1 MPGHWLV
8 GDTRPDP
15 DARRAAVLLAVTGGD
30 TSGDETS
37 IAELA
42 RLAGT
47 DGLDVVGEV
56 TQARPHPDPTTFIG
70 AGKVD
75 ELTALV
81 RDRNAAVVIAD
92 AELSP
97 AQIRNL
103 EDRTGVRVVDRTALI
118 LDVFARHAQSREGR
132 AQVELAQL
140 ASQLPAAARPGAA
153 DVAGGWW
160 PCRRRRRH
168 GGVRGPGSSGSS
180 PNGAG
185 SGRAWPTCEVS
196 SVRWPDVA
204 K

>member
-37 IAELA
+37 VAELA
-42 RLAGT
+42 RFAGT

-56 TQARPHPDPTTFIG
+56 TQARPHPDLVTFIG

-140 ASQLPAAARPGAA
+140 ASQLPRLRGQGQQMSRVGGGRVAGGADMGECVDRGAA
-153 DVAGGWW
+153 DRVRTAPAPVA
-160 PCRRRRRH
+160 H
-168 GGVRGPGSSGSS
+168 GQPARLVR
-180 PNGAG
+180 
-185 SGRAWPTCEVS
+185 
-196 SVRWPDVA
+196 
-204 K
+204 

>member
-37 IAELA
+37 VAELA

-118 LDVFARHAQSREGR
+118 LDVFAQHAQSREGR
-132 AQVELAQL
+132 AQVEPHSSPTSYRGCA
-140 ASQLPAAARPGAA
+140 ARGSRCRGWVVAVSPAAPTWGSAWTGEQRIESE
-153 DVAGGWW
+153 
-160 PCRRRRRH
+160 RRRLRSRMANL
-168 GGVRGPGSSGSS
+168 RG
-180 PNGAG
+180 
-185 SGRAWPTCEVS
+185 
-196 SVRWPDVA
+196 
-204 K
+204 